1 MREPGQRLR
10 QARERLRLRYRDVEE
25 ASQRIANQHSNHEYL
40 IGLSRLA
47 DIENKGTTPSIFRL
61 YSLCAI
67 YRIDYMTALAWYG
80 VLMDQL
86 PADASHFG
94 SKQTQPFDMEPRDEA
109 LITFPTDM
117 DKNVDLRSTIHLN
130 RSIRTWG
137 KLPISLING
146 LEIRKHRYAFIGT
159 EDWFMFPIIPP
170 GSFLQLD
177 EKKKKVASEGW
188 NSEYERPIYFV
199 EHRSG
204 YKCGWCSEQNGCFI
218 VQPHSASSEVP
229 LIFADAKEVE
239 VIGQVI
245 GVVKRLDL
253 ARKRHTRF

>member
-1 MREPGQRLR
+1 MH
-10 QARERLRLRYRDVEE
+10 LRYRDVEE
-25 ASQRIANQHSNHEYL
+25 ASQRIANQHGNHEFL

-67 YRIDYMTALAWYG
+67 YRIDYPTALAWYG
-80 VLMDQL
+80 VPLDTL

-94 SKQTQPFDMEPRDEA
+94 SQKTQPFDMEPRDDTV
-109 LITFPTDM
+109 ITFPTEM
-117 DKNVDLRSTIHLN
+117 DSAVDLRSTFHLN
-130 RSIRTWG
+130 RCVRSWG
-137 KLPISLING
+137 KLPIALING

-159 EDWFMFPIIPP
+159 DDWFMFPIIPP

-177 EKKKKVASEGW
+177 EKKNRVVRNGWDSEF
-188 NSEYERPIYFV
+188 ERPIYFV

-204 YKCGWCSEQNGCFI
+204 FKCGWCSEQNGCLI
-218 VQPHSASSEVP
+218 MQPHSASNEVP
-229 LIFADAKEVE
+229 LVFSNAKDVE

-253 ARKRHTRF
+253 AKKHHTRF